1 MSSKTITKE
10 RPVRSSEAWF
20 EEIRGRDGVTA
31 EGVAGTSMDSKP
43 AIFCGL
49 LSSRIW
55 KSPAV
60 RPVMGTPFL
69 SVTTTSTV
77 TCSTSAGKLGASPSA
92 AGAGD
97 GTGAGVW
104 AASPATQRRRNAETR
119 NGLEVIVVAR
129 RPRSATPIVRRM
141 RASADLDQDL
151 AVLDL
156 HRVRRDPELGVGRVL
171 PRGDVPAPRVPGA
184 EDHGPV
190 EGALAEGAAAM
201 YAGVAGGVEGARDV
215 VEGHRL
221 AADAHLDAL
230 ARGNL
235 GSGQRAHELGHRDL
249 LRFRV

>member
-1 MSSKTITKE
+1 MSSKTITKD
-10 RPVRSSEAWF
+10 RPVRVSGAWL
-20 EEIRGRDGVTA
+20 EEIRGREGVTP
-31 EGVAGTSMDSKP
+31 EGASGTTIDSKP

-77 TCSTSAGKLGASPSA
+77 TCSTSAGKLGASPST

-104 AASPATQRRRNAETR
+104 ASPVAQARRKAETR

-156 HRVRRDPELGVGRVL
+156 HRVRRDPELGVG
-171 PRGDVPAPRVPGA
+171 
-184 EDHGPV
+184 
-190 EGALAEGAAAM
+190 
-201 YAGVAGGVEGARDV
+201 
-215 VEGHRL
+215 
-221 AADAHLDAL
+221 
-230 ARGNL
+230 
-235 GSGQRAHELGHRDL
+235 
-249 LRFRV
+249 